1 MGIAASDGQAGLYCT
16 EKKRAGESRQ
26 KEETMLNLL
35 PVLGSLYLGNH
46 DPMALVRALPGN
58 ISQGLIWGIMAIGVY
73 LTYKILNF
81 ADLTVD
87 GTMATGGAVT
97 VMLILAGYPPVV
109 AVAMA
114 FVAGMAAGFVT
125 GVLHTIFG
133 IPDIL
138 AGILSQIALYSINLN
153 ITGGKAN
160 QAVGVDQ
167 FDLLVSLR
175 YISKTIL
182 VTGIITVAIIA
193 ILYWFFGTER
203 GFTIRATG
211 CNPNMSR
218 AQGINTSVA
227 KVIALVFSNGL
238 VGFAGGLLAQYQ
250 GNCDVN
256 MGRGAIVIG
265 LASVIIGEVLGEAIF
280 GNKLNFC
287 GRLLFVVFGSIIY
300 YVVINFV
307 CWLGL
312 PSIDL
317 KLFSAIV
324 VAIFLAVPYLR
335 AKSKNSYRR
344 AAKGGTQ

>member
-1 MGIAASDGQAGLYCT
+1 
-16 EKKRAGESRQ
+16 
-26 KEETMLNLL
+26 MLSLI
-35 PVLGSLYLGNH
+35 PVLG
-46 DPMALVRALPGN
+46 ALDVTALIRALPGN
-58 ISQGLIWGIMAIGVY
+58 VSQGLIWGIMSIGVY
-73 LTYKILNF
+73 ITFKILNF

-87 GTMATGGAVT
+87 GTMATGGAVA
-97 VMLILAGYPPVV
+97 VMLILAGYPPIV
-109 AVAMA
+109 AVLMA
-114 FVAGMAAGFVT
+114 FLAGMMAGFIT
-125 GVLHTIFG
+125 GVLHTVFG

-138 AGILSQIALYSINLN
+138 AGILTQIALYSINLN

-160 QAVGVDQ
+160 QAVSVDQ
-167 FDLLVSLR
+167 FDLIVSLR

-182 VTGIITVAIIA
+182 VTGLITVAIIA
-193 ILYWFFGTER
+193 ILYWFFGTEM

-238 VGFAGGLLAQYQ
+238 VGFAGGILAQYQ

-280 GNKLNFC
+280 GKKLNFC
-287 GRLLFVVFGSIIY
+287 GRLLFVAVGSIIY
-300 YVVINFV
+300 YIVISFV

-312 PSIDL
+312 PSIDM

-324 VAIFLAVPYLR
+324 VAIFLAVPYLKG
-335 AKSKNSYRR
+335 KSKNSYRR
-344 AAKGGTQ
+344 AAKGGAR

>member
-1 MGIAASDGQAGLYCT
+1 M
-16 EKKRAGESRQ
+16 
-26 KEETMLNLL
+26 EEIMYSLI
-35 PVLGSLYLGNH
+35 PVVCAQ
-46 DPMALVRALPGN
+46 DIMALVRALPGAV
-58 ISQGLIWGIMAIGVY
+58 SQGLIWGIMAIGVY
-73 LTYKILNF
+73 LTFKILDF

-97 VMLILAGYPPVV
+97 VMMILAGYSPVV
-109 AVAMA
+109 AVICA
-114 FVAGMAAGFVT
+114 FVAGMLAGLIT
-125 GVLHTIFG
+125 GILHTVFG

-138 AGILSQIALYSINLN
+138 AGILSQLALYSVNLN

-167 FDLLVSLR
+167 YPLIVSLR
-175 YISKTIL
+175 YVPKAIWTTI
-182 VTGIITVAIIA
+182 IIIVIIVAV
-193 ILYWFFGTER
+193 LYWFFGTEL

-227 KVIALVFSNGL
+227 KVIALAFSNGL
-238 VGFAGGLLAQYQ
+238 VGFSGGMLAQYQ

-280 GNKLNFC
+280 RTHLNFS
-287 GRLLFVVFGSIIY
+287 GRLFMVAIGSIIY
-300 YVVINFV
+300 YMVITFV
-307 CWLGL
+307 LWMGL
-312 PSIDL
+312 PSIDM
-317 KLFSAIV
+317 KMFSALV

-335 AKSKNSYRR
+335 SSWRNSYRK
-344 AAKGGTQ
+344 AAKGGAR

>member
-1 MGIAASDGQAGLYCT
+1 MVSLI
-16 EKKRAGESRQ
+16 
-26 KEETMLNLL
+26 
-35 PVLGSLYLGNH
+35 PVLG
-46 DPMALVRALPGN
+46 ALDVTALIRALPGN
-58 ISQGLIWGIMAIGVY
+58 VSQGLIWGIMSIGVY
-73 LTYKILNF
+73 ITFKILDF

-87 GTMATGGAVT
+87 GTMATGGAVA
-97 VMLILAGYPPVV
+97 VMMILAGYSPVV
-109 AVAMA
+109 ALIMA
-114 FVAGMAAGFVT
+114 FLAGMMAGFIT
-125 GVLHTIFG
+125 GVLHTVFG

-138 AGILSQIALYSINLN
+138 AGILTQIALYSVNLN

-160 QAVGVDQ
+160 QAVSVDQ
-167 FDLLVSLR
+167 FSLIVSLR
-175 YISKTIL
+175 YIPRTIL
-182 VTGIITVAIIA
+182 VTGIITFAIIA
-193 ILYWFFGTER
+193 ILYWFFGTEM

-238 VGFAGGLLAQYQ
+238 VGFAGGMLAQYQ

-280 GNKLNFC
+280 GKKLNFC
-287 GRLLFVVFGSIIY
+287 GRLVFVALGSIIY
-300 YVVINFV
+300 YIVISFV

-312 PSIDL
+312 PSIDM

-324 VAIFLAVPYLR
+324 VAIFLAVPYLKG
-335 AKSKNSYRR
+335 KSKNSYRK
-344 AAKGGTQ
+344 AAKGGI